1 MNIFF
6 TFGWFFAIIFKL
18 VTKRIRSMKK
28 DKILLDHGSGG
39 KISVQSILL
48 IIWFLWPAGYGVAQE
63 TLISGK
69 TMGTTYHVK
78 VVTGYSIKSKG
89 LKEKIDNRLEEI
101 NQSMSTFIKGSE
113 ISRFNRLSLVGERFY
128 ASDDF
133 LHVMIVAKNLYT
145 LSNGA
150 WDGTIMPLVNLWGFG
165 DKEKKGDIPKKKEID
180 RLLPEICFEHIE
192 ILENRYLVKRKAPI
206 SVDLASIAKGYAVDQ
221 IADLIRTNGIQN
233 FIVEIGGE
241 VYASGFREDGKPWKV
256 GINRPD
262 KDAPFDQVHKVV
274 ALHNR
279 ALATSGDY
287 RNFLEIYGKS
297 YSHIFDP
304 KTGYPVSNSVVSVSV
319 LADKCAFA
327 DGLATALMVMGA
339 EKGLQLVN
347 TIDGVECLI
356 VVWEKDGSLTDHYSH
371 EFN

>member
-1 MNIFF
+1 
-6 TFGWFFAIIFKL
+6 
-18 VTKRIRSMKK
+18 MKTSVQL
-28 DKILLDHGSGG
+28 ILL
-39 KISVQSILL
+39 V
-48 IIWFLWPAGYGVAQE
+48 IWFLWPAGYGVAQE

-78 VVTGYSIKSKG
+78 VVLGHSAKAEG
-89 LKEKIDNRLEEI
+89 LKERIDIRLKEI
-101 NQSMSTFIKGSE
+101 NQSMSTFIKDSE

-133 LHVMIVAKNLYT
+133 LRVMIIAKNLYK

-150 WDGTIMPLVNLWGFG
+150 WDGTIMPIVDLWGFG
-165 DKEKKGDIPKKKEID
+165 SKEKKRNIPENKEVD

-192 ILENRYLVKRKAPI
+192 ILENRYLVKKKVPI

-221 IADLIRTNGIQN
+221 IAELIKTSGIQD

-241 VYASGFREDGKPWKV
+241 VYASGFREDGKLWRV

-262 KDAPFDQVHKVV
+262 KDAPFDQAHKIV

-287 RNFLEIYGKS
+287 RNFFEIDGKS
-297 YSHIFDP
+297 YSHVFNP
-304 KTGYPVSNSVVSVSV
+304 KTGYPVSRSVAGASV
-319 LADKCAFA
+319 LADRCAFA
-327 DGLATALMVMGA
+327 DGLATALMVMGV

-356 VVWEKDGSLTDHYSH
+356 VVCEKDRTLTDHCSQG
-371 EFN
+371 FILTTN

>member
-1 MNIFF
+1 
-6 TFGWFFAIIFKL
+6 
-18 VTKRIRSMKK
+18 MKK
-28 DKILLDHGSGG
+28 DKILLDHGSRGE
-39 KISVQSILL
+39 IAVQSILL

-78 VVTGYSIKSKG
+78 VVTGYSIKSKK
-89 LKEKIDNRLEEI
+89 LNEKIDNRLEEI

-133 LHVMIVAKNLYT
+133 LHVMIVAKNLYK

-150 WDGTIMPLVNLWGFG
+150 WDGTIMPIVNLWGFG
-165 DKEKKGDIPKKKEID
+165 DKEKKGNIPKKKEIS
-180 RLLPEICFEHIE
+180 RLLPEICFKHID
-192 ILENRYLVKRKAPI
+192 IVENRYLVKRKAPI

-221 IADLIRTNGIQN
+221 IADLIRTSGIQN

-241 VYASGFREDGKPWKV
+241 VYASGFRQDGKPWKV

-262 KDAPFDQVHKVV
+262 KDAPFDHAYKVV
-274 ALHNR
+274 LLHNR

-287 RNFLEIYGKS
+287 RNFFEIYGRS

-304 KTGYPVSNSVVSVSV
+304 KTGYPVSNRVVSASV

-339 EKGLQLVN
+339 EKGLRLVN
-347 TIDGVECLI
+347 TIDGVECLT
-356 VVWEKDGSLTDHYSH
+356 VVEEKDGSLTDHCSQG
-371 EFN
+371 FI

>member
-1 MNIFF
+1 
-6 TFGWFFAIIFKL
+6 
-18 VTKRIRSMKK
+18 MK
-28 DKILLDHGSGG
+28 IA
-39 KISVQSILL
+39 VQSILLIICL

-63 TLISGK
+63 TFVSGK

-78 VVTGYSIKSKG
+78 VVTGYSTKPKQ
-89 LKEKIDNRLEEI
+89 LKEKIDTRLEEI

-113 ISRFNRLSLVGERFY
+113 ISRFNRLSCVGERFY

-133 LHVMIVAKNLYT
+133 LHVMIIAKNLYK

-150 WDGTIMPLVNLWGFG
+150 WDGTIMPLVNLWGFNS
-165 DKEKKGDIPKKKEID
+165 KEKKENIPKKNEIA
-180 RLLPEICFEHIE
+180 RLLPEICFEHID

-221 IADLIRTNGIQN
+221 IADLIRTSGIRN

-241 VYASGFREDGKPWKV
+241 VYASGFREDGKLWKV

-274 ALHNR
+274 ALHNK

-287 RNFLEIYGKS
+287 RNFFEVYSKS
-297 YSHIFDP
+297 YSHILDP
-304 KTGYPVSNSVVSVSV
+304 KTGCPVSNSIISASV

-327 DGLATALMVMGA
+327 DGLATALMVMGVK
-339 EKGLQLVN
+339 KGLQLVN

-356 VVWEKDGSLTDHYSH
+356 VVRGKDGTLTDHCSQG
-371 EFN
+371 FN

>member
-1 MNIFF
+1 M
-6 TFGWFFAIIFKL
+6 
-18 VTKRIRSMKK
+18 RQ
-28 DKILLDHGSGG
+28 DEILLDHGSRAETA
-39 KISVQSILL
+39 VQSILLIIWL

-63 TLISGK
+63 TVISGK
-69 TMGTTYHVK
+69 TMGTSYHIK
-78 VVTGYSIKSKG
+78 VVTGYSTKPEG
-89 LKEKIDNRLEEI
+89 LKEKIDTRLEEI

-133 LHVMIVAKNLYT
+133 LHVMIVAKNLYK

-150 WDGTIMPLVNLWGFG
+150 WDGAIMPLVNLWGFG
-165 DKEKKGDIPKKKEID
+165 DKEKKRDIPKKKEID
-180 RLLPEICFEHIE
+180 RLLPEICFEHID

-221 IADLIRTNGIQN
+221 IADLIRTSGIQN

-241 VYASGFREDGKPWKV
+241 VYASGFRQDGKPWKV

-262 KDAPFDQVHKVV
+262 KDAPFDQAYKVV

-287 RNFLEIYGKS
+287 RNFFETKGRS

-304 KTGYPVSNSVVSVSV
+304 KTGYPVSNRVVSASV

-327 DGLATALMVMGA
+327 DGLATALMVMGV

-347 TIDGVECLI
+347 TIDGVEC
-356 VVWEKDGSLTDHYSH
+356 VVVVQEKDGLLTDHCSQG
-371 EFN
+371 FN

>member
-1 MNIFF
+1 MKTAVQLIF
-6 TFGWFFAIIFKL
+6 L
-18 VTKRIRSMKK
+18 V
-28 DKILLDHGSGG
+28 
-39 KISVQSILL
+39 
-48 IIWFLWPAGYGVAQE
+48 IWFLWPAGYGVTQE

-78 VVTGYSIKSKG
+78 VVTGYSVKSEE
-89 LKEKIDNRLEEI
+89 LKEKIDTRLKEI
-101 NQSMSTFIKGSE
+101 NQSMSTFIKDSE
-113 ISRFNRLSLVGERFY
+113 ISRFNRLSCVGERFC

-133 LHVMIVAKNLYT
+133 LSVMIVAENLYK

-165 DKEKKGDIPKKKEID
+165 NKEKKRDIPKKKEID
-180 RLLPEICFEHIE
+180 RLLPEICFEHID
-192 ILENRYLVKRKAPI
+192 IVENRYLVKRKVPI

-221 IADLIRTNGIQN
+221 IAELIKTSGIQN

-241 VYASGFREDGKPWKV
+241 VYASGFREDGKLWRV

-262 KDAPFDQVHKVV
+262 KDAPFDQAHKIV
-274 ALHNR
+274 ASHNR

-287 RNFLEIYGKS
+287 RNFFEIYDKS
-297 YSHIFDP
+297 YSHIFNP
-304 KTGYPVSNSVVSVSV
+304 KTGYPVSNRVVSASV

-327 DGLATALMVMGA
+327 DGLATALMVMGV

-356 VVWEKDGSLTDHYSH
+356 VVREKDGSLSDHCSQG
-371 EFN
+371 FVLTTK